1 MTGWATHLGKL
12 KQFITYTLVGLVNTF
27 VGLGVIYICSEIL
40 KVHYVLANVAGYAVG
55 LLVAFFTHRGVT
67 FRREGKEG
75 SPRQQAALFLVVFAV
90 SFTVQ
95 LGVLVALHHAGIV
108 DFLAQVIAIGVYMV
122 VGFIGHKYLTFRIP
136 GGKTPE

>member
-40 KVHYVLANVAGYAVG
+40 KMHYVLANVAGYAVG
-55 LLVAFFTHRGVT
+55 LLVAFFMHRGVT
-67 FRREGKEG
+67 FRTEGKDG
-75 SPRQQAALFLVVFAV
+75 SPRRQAALFLVVFAI
-90 SFTVQ
+90 SFSVQ

-108 DFLAQVIAIGVYMV
+108 NFLAQVVALGTYMV
-122 VGFIGHKYLTFRIP
+122 VGFIGHKYLTFRARRP
-136 GGKTPE
+136 QE